1 MDYEIIL
8 NETGEAGLL
17 QTVPQTPRSPDA
29 GEIRLRHEAIGVN
42 FVDIYHRTGLYPLPS
57 FPAVLGVEGAGVV
70 EAVGSD
76 VTDLKPGDRVAY
88 AGLPVGAYAS
98 TRLLP
103 AQRALLL
110 PSTISSQSA
119 AATML
124 RGLTTHMLLTNTFP
138 VGPDTI
144 MLVHAA
150 AGGLGTLLT
159 RWGKALGAT
168 VIGTV
173 SSEDKAEIARK
184 NGADHVL
191 VGRDCDFVTATRR
204 LTDGQGV
211 HVAYDGIGGETLA
224 KTAQCVR
231 PLGTLASI
239 GQAGGK
245 ISQTVIDALGNQAD
259 LSFVRPSVIAYINDL
274 DNYRNSASKL
284 FDIMEKGLTGTIG
297 ATYLLSEA
305 AQAHR
310 ALETGKS
317 SGSLLL
323 IP

>member
-8 NETGEAGLL
+8 NESGEAERL
-17 QTVPQTPRSPDA
+17 QTVPHTPRNPDA
-29 GEIRLRHEAIGVN
+29 GEIRIRHEAIGVN
-42 FVDIYHRTGLYPLPS
+42 FVDIYHRTGLYPLPT
-57 FPAVLGVEGAGVV
+57 FPAALGVEGAGIV

-76 VTDLKPGDRVAY
+76 VTDLQPGDRVAY

-103 AQRALLL
+103 AQRALKL
-110 PSTISSQSA
+110 PDTISSKLA

-138 VGPDTI
+138 VGPDTT

-159 RWGKALGAT
+159 RWGKVLGAT

-173 SSEDKAEIARK
+173 SSEDKAETARQ

-191 VGRDCDFVTATRR
+191 VGRDCDFVAAIRR

-224 KTAQCVR
+224 KTAQSVR
-231 PLGTLASI
+231 RLGTLASI

-245 ISQTVIDALGNQAD
+245 ISQAVIDALGNQDD

-274 DNYRNSASKL
+274 ENYRNSASRL
-284 FDIMEKGLTGTIG
+284 FNVMEKGLTGTIG
-297 ATYLLSEA
+297 ATHALTEA

>member
-8 NETGEAGLL
+8 NETGEAERL
-17 QTVPQTPRSPDA
+17 QTTPHTPRNPDA
-29 GEIRLRHEAIGVN
+29 GEIRIRHEAIGVN

-76 VTDLKPGDRVAY
+76 VTELKPGDRVAY

-98 TRLLP
+98 TRLLS
-103 AQRALLL
+103 AQRALRL
-110 PSTISSQSA
+110 PDTISSKLA

-124 RGLTTHMLLTNTFP
+124 RGLTAQMLLTNTFP
-138 VGPDTI
+138 VGPDTT

-159 RWGKALGAT
+159 RWGKVLGAM

-173 SSEDKAEIARK
+173 SSEDKAQTARQ

-191 VGRDCDFVTATRR
+191 VGPDCDFITAIMR

-231 PLGTLASI
+231 HLGTLASI
-239 GQAGGK
+239 GQSGGE
-245 ISQTVIDALGNQAD
+245 ISQAVIDALGKQED

-274 DNYRNSASKL
+274 ENYRNSASQL
-284 FDIMEKGLTGTIG
+284 FNVMEKGLTGTIG
-297 ATYLLSEA
+297 ATYALTEA

-323 IP
+323 VP